1 MTTKNTNNINFNKDN
16 SVTEK
21 YLKPTAASHVR
32 FELCGLDLMYG
43 FHYSDIALFMAKEF
57 DIERLEASLL
67 HVVEQIPALGGKL
80 VADDGRILI
89 DTDGPGVLVEYHRSD
104 IETPPHG
111 NEIFPLS
118 GFEFCTPVPDMLN
131 RPASEWPLLRIKITT
146 FADGNHCI
154 GIRHN
159 HALAD
164 GGSIVSF
171 LFAWDG
177 ALRHGGSFIPEFS
190 REKLLALAASDSSVP
205 SAQSGIACIDGQ
217 PIKTPAQFFTT
228 ELFPIRLA
236 AEDFIALK
244 TLADAATD
252 VSINDLLNALVF
264 KAYGASAAAL
274 QTVVANLPFD
284 LRRIKASKMPP
295 NYFGN
300 SVLLRSFAMPA
311 AELRDCDV
319 LALARRFAAF
329 NEPDLQAIAQDIAF
343 YQAEY
348 TAGRYNG
355 RGVYTGFTPLV
366 ANGGIYIN
374 NMIIA
379 SKFRLNLGGAQ
390 IGGGLVVKQ
399 PFGLRMVLISSMLHG
414 DVYLQVALEKQQV
427 EGFRRHWNEMVAQ
440 LLAGQPQ

>member
-1 MTTKNTNNINFNKDN
+1 
-16 SVTEK
+16 
-21 YLKPTAASHVR
+21 
-32 FELCGLDLMYG
+32 
-43 FHYSDIALFMAKEF
+43 MAKEF
-57 DIERLEASLL
+57 DVERLEHSL
-67 HVVEQIPALGGKL
+67 VQVIEQIPALGGKL
-80 VADDGRILI
+80 IVDEGCILL
-89 DTDGPGVLVEYHRSD
+89 DTDGLGVLVEYHRSD

-118 GFEFCTPVPDMLN
+118 GYEFCTPVPDMLN
-131 RPASEWPLLRIKITT
+131 RHASEWPLLTIKITT

-171 LFAWDG
+171 LFAWDS
-177 ALRHGGSFIPEFS
+177 ALRHGGRFIPEFS
-190 REKLLALAASDSSVP
+190 REKLLALAASDGSRP
-205 SAQSGIACIDGQ
+205 SGQSGIACVDGQ
-217 PIKTPAQFFTT
+217 VIKKPAQFFAT

-236 AEDFIALK
+236 AEDFTALK
-244 TLADAATD
+244 ALAEAAAD
-252 VSINDLLNALVF
+252 VSVNDLLNALVF
-264 KAYGASAAAL
+264 KAYGASAVAL
-274 QTVVANLPFD
+274 QMMVANLPFD
-284 LRRIKASKMPP
+284 LRRIKASKIPP

-319 LALARRFAAF
+319 MTLARRFAAF
-329 NEPDLQAIAQDIAF
+329 NEPNLQVIAQDIAF

-348 TAGRYNG
+348 AAGRYNG
-355 RGVYTGFTPLV
+355 RGVYAGFTPLV

-374 NMIIA
+374 NMIIG

-390 IGGGLVVKQ
+390 IGGGLIVKQ

-414 DVYLQVALEKQQV
+414 DVYLQVALEKQQA
-427 EGFRRHWNEMVAQ
+427 EGFRRHWREMVAQ
-440 LLAGQPQ
+440 LLAEQL